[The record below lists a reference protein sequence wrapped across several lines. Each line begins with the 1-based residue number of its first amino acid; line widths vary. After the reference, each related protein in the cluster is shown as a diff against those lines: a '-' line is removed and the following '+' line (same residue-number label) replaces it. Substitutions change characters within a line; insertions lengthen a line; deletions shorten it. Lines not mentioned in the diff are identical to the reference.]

1 MAKDKGN
8 TALAP
13 AASTAMAI
21 PDYMKQGDRR
31 GTENLASA
39 DVRPPALRL
48 AQSMSPETKRSE
60 PAFIDGLREGDLFN
74 SITQEIYGD
83 KAMEILVINSLG
95 HRNVEFDPTNKGQ
108 VIDFNVPDG
117 DPRTEFTDEVRDGQ
131 KVRVRPRA
139 TKFYDYLVLLLLE
152 DGRREVATLSLKG
165 TQLKKA
171 VTLNTLIKMSNLPSF
186 AHRIALTPVPEKKGS
201 YSYYGYRVA
210 KVGYASEADYQAA
223 EKLFAEMSGKTVQLD
238 TEVDPLEDGP
248 DRGNE
253 FA

>member
-1 MAKDKGN
+1 MASKKD
-8 TALAP
+8 TALTTP
-13 AASTAMAI
+13 ASSAMAI
-21 PDYMKQGDRR
+21 PDYLKQGDRR
-31 GTENLASA
+31 GTENLGSA

-60 PAFIDGLREGDLFN
+60 PAFIEDLREGDLFN
-74 SITQEIYGD
+74 SLTRENYGD
-83 KAMEILVINSLG
+83 QSMEVLVINSLG
-95 HRNVEFDPTNKGQ
+95 HRNVEFDPVNKGQ
-108 VIDFNVPDG
+108 VVDFSVPDG
-117 DPRTEFTDEVRDGQ
+117 DPRTEFTTETRDGQ
-131 KVRVRPRA
+131 SVRVRPRA
-139 TKFYDYLVLLLLE
+139 TKFYDYLVLLLLG

-171 VTLNTLIKMSNLPSF
+171 ITLNTLIKMSNLPSF

-210 KVGYASEADYQAA
+210 KVGYASEEDYARA
-223 EKLFAEMSGKTVQLD
+223 EKLFDQLSGKAIALE

-248 DRGNE
+248 DRNE